1 MLRHL
6 VNNLGPL
13 LSTTKPAGRT
23 GVCLSTRTTSP
34 SASSHP
40 ARARNAAG
48 KFIRT
53 ATLAPCGGHS
63 SDSTNAPRTLTS
75 RVRPCDSRACPR
87 SIHRNTTGTSSGYR
101 TAVRCFARGGA
112 LCAGGCWSTARAI
125 ETMDSA
131 SICLQVPEARK
142 YSLMPN
148 RTRGRKSLVAKHRS
162 AVVFVIAIA
171 VLRMKIKGGFP

>member
-112 LCAGGCWSTARAI
+112 LVRRRLLV
-125 ETMDSA
+125 DSA
-131 SICLQVPEARK
+131 GNRDDGFGFHLFASSGGEKIFADAQPHKGTKVPSRK
-142 YSLMPN
+142 APLCSSFCDSN
-148 RTRGRKSLVAKHRS
+148 RSSTDED
-162 AVVFVIAIA
+162 
-171 VLRMKIKGGFP
+171 